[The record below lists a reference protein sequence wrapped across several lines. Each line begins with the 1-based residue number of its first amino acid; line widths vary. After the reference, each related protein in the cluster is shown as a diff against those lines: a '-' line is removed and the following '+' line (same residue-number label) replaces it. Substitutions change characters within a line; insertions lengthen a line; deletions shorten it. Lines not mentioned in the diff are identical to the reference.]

1 MIISVGAHALMFVVS
16 VLFSVMLS
24 GDTDTTFVIGLL
36 FCVILCSLIRLAPLR
51 CWIALAMMFCMV
63 CLFVPQWI
71 ALMPIVGFDL
81 GLRVQSLGRSFQM
94 LVCVPPLVCGIV
106 AGQHSPALHDL
117 SAAATSPLVMALWI
131 LCALTSLAVLG
142 GWVFALAQRRQR
154 CFQSLAD
161 DQRERIRRSRARLAD
176 VESAR
181 SADLQHAR
189 LTERTR
195 IAREIHDNV
204 GHLLTRAIMLTN
216 ADQVIATSTGDTL
229 HADQF
234 GQLGHTLDEAM
245 TMIRKSVHGLK
256 DEGTDFRAMVEDAM
270 ATAKQSDVEIRLSN
284 AIDAVPSHV
293 AHAFTA
299 VIRGA
304 LTNTIRHSAAS
315 EAHVHLI
322 DLPGLWQL
330 IVQGNGGVPER
341 GRVTGARIG
350 WHSHL
355 RLP

>member
-94 LVCVPPLVCGIV
+94 LVCVPPLVCGLV
-106 AGQHSPALHDL
+106 AG
-117 SAAATSPLVMALWI
+117 
-131 LCALTSLAVLG
+131 
-142 GWVFALAQRRQR
+142 
-154 CFQSLAD
+154 
-161 DQRERIRRSRARLAD
+161 RLAD

-341 GRVTGARIG
+341 GRVASMGIGIADIEERARALDGTATCGYHNGG
-350 WHSHL
+350 WRVFMSVPKTAE
-355 RLP
+355 RNMR

>member
-1 MIISVGAHALMFVVS
+1 
-16 VLFSVMLS
+16 
-24 GDTDTTFVIGLL
+24 
-36 FCVILCSLIRLAPLR
+36 
-51 CWIALAMMFCMV
+51 
-63 CLFVPQWI
+63 
-71 ALMPIVGFDL
+71 
-81 GLRVQSLGRSFQM
+81 
-94 LVCVPPLVCGIV
+94 
-106 AGQHSPALHDL
+106 
-117 SAAATSPLVMALWI
+117 
-131 LCALTSLAVLG
+131 
-142 GWVFALAQRRQR
+142 
-154 CFQSLAD
+154 
-161 DQRERIRRSRARLAD
+161 
-176 VESAR
+176 
-181 SADLQHAR
+181 
-189 LTERTR
+189 
-195 IAREIHDNV
+195 
-204 GHLLTRAIMLTN
+204 MLTN

-299 VIRGA
+299 VIREA

-341 GRVTGARIG
+341 GRVASMGIGIADIGERARALDGTATCGYHNGG
-350 WHSHL
+350 WRVFMSVPKTAE
-355 RLP
+355 RNMR

>member
-1 MIISVGAHALMFVVS
+1 M
-16 VLFSVMLS
+16 LF
-24 GDTDTTFVIGLL
+24 
-36 FCVILCSLIRLAPLR
+36 
-51 CWIALAMMFCMV
+51 
-63 CLFVPQWI
+63 
-71 ALMPIVGFDL
+71 
-81 GLRVQSLGRSFQM
+81 RS
-94 LVCVPPLVCGIV
+94 
-106 AGQHSPALHDL
+106 
-117 SAAATSPLVMALWI
+117 
-131 LCALTSLAVLG
+131 
-142 GWVFALAQRRQR
+142 
-154 CFQSLAD
+154 
-161 DQRERIRRSRARLAD
+161 D

-341 GRVTGARIG
+341 GRVASMGIGIADIEERARALDGTATCGYHNGG
-350 WHSHL
+350 WRVFMSVPKTAE
-355 RLP
+355 RNMR